1 MQALFY
7 LKRSSI
13 FAIEMEDLPRFYLPQ
28 AQLGLR
34 LNLDEEEWRHAKVLR
49 LGDNSAVHVVT
60 GVGELFIGFIT
71 PAKRGASILID
82 QLLTSKP
89 RPERRLI
96 LAVAPTKN
104 MARFEWI
111 IEKSVE
117 IGVDEII
124 PLQCENSERIHLKRE
139 RLDRI
144 AISALKQSKNL
155 WMPEI
160 HEVVKFDSMRDFK
173 TDSNWIAH
181 CLDSEK
187 NSIHELS
194 TTSCSQLICI
204 GPEGDFSSK
213 ELDMA
218 IAFGFKPLSL
228 GEHRLRTETAAIT
241 ACIAANLLYH

>member
-1 MQALFY
+1 
-7 LKRSSI
+7 
-13 FAIEMEDLPRFYLPQ
+13 
-28 AQLGLR
+28 
-34 LNLDEEEWRHAKVLR
+34 
-49 LGDNSAVHVVT
+49 
-60 GVGELFIGFIT
+60 
-71 PAKRGASILID
+71 
-82 QLLTSKP
+82 
-89 RPERRLI
+89 
-96 LAVAPTKN
+96 